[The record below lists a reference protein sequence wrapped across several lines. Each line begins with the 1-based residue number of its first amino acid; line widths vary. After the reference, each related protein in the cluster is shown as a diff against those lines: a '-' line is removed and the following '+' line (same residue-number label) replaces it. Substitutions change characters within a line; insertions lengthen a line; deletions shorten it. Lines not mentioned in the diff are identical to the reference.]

1 MRRRARESFIKC
13 KTSFRVNLKLR
24 NDARAQEDNE
34 EWLNMVNF
42 SEKKKK
48 QKE

>member
-1 MRRRARESFIKC
+1 MGRRVRESFIKC
-13 KTSFRVNLKLR
+13 KTSCRVNLKLR

-34 EWLNMVNF
+34 KQLNMVNV

-48 QKE
+48 PKK